1 MMSSF
6 CDGGSVSEVI
16 IFAFLSFFDVCLLS
30 IVLSKAATYRTV
42 PDYTNVRYFN
52 NTIGM
57 IL

>member
-1 MMSSF
+1 
-6 CDGGSVSEVI
+6 VSEVI